1 MLSAACE
8 RQCLGRQVMNL
19 SHSGLSGQL
28 PTAWGGQLS
37 LPALRTLDL
46 SGNGL
51 QGASAAAPPS
61 SLSLLATLA
70 RAHATVSHAR

>member
-1 MLSAACE
+1 
-8 RQCLGRQVMNL
+8 MNL

-51 QGASAAAPPS
+51 QGACTAAPRSP
-61 SLSLLATLA
+61 LSLVVTS
-70 RAHATVSHAR
+70 V